1 MPAKTI
7 RTTVTL
13 PTDLLTAADLAV
25 RAGEARSRNELV
37 ANALRRELASIE
49 RAAIDA
55 AFAGMADDKA
65 YLEEARVISDEFVQ
79 ADWEA
84 YRLGEQQ
91 HAGKQR

>member
-1 MPAKTI
+1 MPTQTT

-13 PTDLLTAADLAV
+13 PTDLLTAADRAV
-25 RAGEARSRNELV
+25 RAGEARSRSELV
-37 ANALRRELASIE
+37 AKALRRELASIE

-55 AFAGMADDKA
+55 AFAGMADDQA
-65 YLEEARVISDEFVQ
+65 YLNEAQALSNEFAP

>member
-1 MPAKTI
+1 MAVKTI
-7 RTTVTL
+7 RTTISL

-37 ANALRRELASIE
+37 INALRRELAAIK

-55 AFAGMADDKA
+55 AFTGMADDKE
-65 YLEEARVISDEFVQ
+65 YLEEVRIISDEFAS

-84 YRLGEQQ
+84 YQVGEQQ
-91 HAGKQR
+91 HAGKQG